1 MFSISKFYLFPHG
14 YVFRFLSFIN
24 DYFKII
30 LFGLFISIVIYP
42 SYHYFYELVQQQEL
56 LLEKQQL
63 TDETTQKHRLYQSL
77 SKHNEDF
84 KRKERSVS
92 KLNQQLQQLFNL
104 HQIKLEQMQWNLE
117 QEKSI
122 YFSLNHQVVRV
133 FNLLRKL
140 SKVKQLRFKE
150 INLVK
155 LNSEK
160 QLQLKATFMVMED
173 ENE

>member
-1 MFSISKFYLFPHG
+1 MFSISRFYLFPHG
-14 YVFRFLSFIN
+14 YVFRLLSFIN

-42 SYHYFYELVQQQEL
+42 CSHYFYEQTQQQEL
-56 LLEKQQL
+56 LLVRQQL
-63 TDETTQKHRLYQSL
+63 TDEIVRKNKVYQTF
-77 SKHNEDF
+77 SKHNDDF
-84 KRKERSVS
+84 KRKEQSVS
-92 KLNQQLQQLFNL
+92 KFNQQLQQIFNL
-104 HQIKLEQMQWNLE
+104 HQVKLEQMQWSLE

-133 FNLLRKL
+133 FNLIRALA
-140 SKVKQLRFKE
+140 KVKKLRFKE
-150 INLVK
+150 VNLIK

-160 QLQLKATFMVMED
+160 QLQLKATVIVIED

>member
-1 MFSISKFYLFPHG
+1 M
-14 YVFRFLSFIN
+14 
-24 DYFKII
+24 
-30 LFGLFISIVIYP
+30 
-42 SYHYFYELVQQQEL
+42 
-56 LLEKQQL
+56 EKQQL